1 MMFSDYLLKETDQ
14 KTEKR
19 TVLVKKKKKF
29 LLVLKMLAFSHGSGA
44 GFFGSGSGFFA
55 DPDPDLG
62 KKVRSGSGQKE
73 PDPRHWLSPGEK
85 GAVKLV

>member
-1 MMFSDYLLKETDQ
+1 MKETDQ

-19 TVLVKKKKKF
+19 TVLRVKNINFF

-44 GFFGSGSGFFA
+44 GFFGSGSRFFA